1 MQIYY
6 QVEFITPWEPGSHSN
21 KSAGGMCSQVKYCAC
36 ERACAQPVFVDLPPA
51 TRINIRV
58 PDASTHMLSHI
69 VYSSHLTEAMW
80 VDPLPGTKWRCT
92 FNARFEHTHL
102 RTRRASSLIC
112 RCGVSLLQGVRPN
125 VGCGWSNSC
134 DFSQL
139 MSRFKS

>member
-21 KSAGGMCSQVKYCAC
+21 KSAGGMCSQVNYCAC
-36 ERACAQPVFVDLPPA
+36 VCACVRACECVRVRNVCLSIATCNTHQYSRARCIYAHVD
-51 TRINIRV
+51 
-58 PDASTHMLSHI
+58 SHI

-80 VDPLPGTKWRCT
+80 VDHLPGTRWRCT

-102 RTRRASSLIC
+102 CTRRASSLIC

-125 VGCGWSNSC
+125 VGCGWSN
-134 DFSQL
+134 
-139 MSRFKS
+139 